1 VVCAGFLTI
10 ANSPAPPSHGI
21 ICLKIIDERVFAFTY
36 DSAYEGEPGGL
47 EWREVGPEIAG
58 RYWDHDCPNIY
69 NYLSEIEDRVW
80 QDPQNNH
87 VHYRI
92 IPDKS
97 IERSMDE
104 GQSWQTDL
112 HLEPEPEVMQNYYRL
127 RDWQAVI
134 YSNPFDAVF
143 EPQTG
148 NFILAMGHRGV
159 LVRQAD
165 GNYTFAGVGIHQ
177 SEAYSIQKVF
187 TFLLPGEGL
196 QAAILSG
203 LIVLILWLRGRRF
216 SIRHVIVG
224 FVGLGLLYPMLFYP
238 PALQGYDVL
247 DWLFT
252 VMQRALGIILLPL
265 TIEVLTDANGQEVRY
280 LLILGVTIILF
291 LLPFMAWGVNVIPNY
306 RLAQLFAVAFVA
318 AWVYWQYQ
326 TIKQMPDI
334 QP

>member
-1 VVCAGFLTI
+1 
-10 ANSPAPPSHGI
+10 
-21 ICLKIIDERVFAFTY
+21 
-36 DSAYEGEPGGL
+36 
-47 EWREVGPEIAG
+47 
-58 RYWDHDCPNIY
+58 
-69 NYLSEIEDRVW
+69 
-80 QDPQNNH
+80 
-87 VHYRI
+87 
-92 IPDKS
+92 
-97 IERSMDE
+97 MDE

-127 RDWQAVI
+127 RDGRAVL
-134 YSNPFDAVF
+134 YSTPIDAVF
-143 EPQTG
+143 EPHTG

-165 GNYTFAGVGIHQ
+165 GSYSFAGVGIHIG
-177 SEAYSIQKVF
+177 EKYSLNKAFAI
-187 TFLLPGEGL
+187 LLRGEGL
-196 QAAILSG
+196 QAAILGG

-252 VMQRALGIILLPL
+252 VIQRALGIILLPL
-265 TIEVLTDANGQEVRY
+265 IIEVLTDANGYADRY
-280 LLILGVTIILF
+280 LLIFGVTIVLF
-291 LLPFMAWGVNVIPNY
+291 LLPFLAWGVNVIPNY

-326 TIKQMPDI
+326 AIKQMPDI
-334 QP
+334 LPQ